1 MNKASGAFGT
11 ARQTTLCDV
20 VLLGFG
26 KCWVTVVL
34 RGWEGFEILKKHA
47 QVSESSQAQQD
58 ASLWP

>member
-47 QVSESSQAQQD
+47 QVLESSQAQQD